1 MHYTK
6 LKTWTIIIF
15 LLWVDPLFALQTEE
29 KVPTFGEI
37 AEKMIVGTEFLT
49 RLVLGVCISIGII
62 LIISSLAS
70 FRAHIRNPKFQPLD
84 RPFFLFVFGAILLAI
99 PFLGKIFAPT
109 GSVLE
114 LKKEVSSQAPKR
126 VAPVDID
133 APLEFG
139 NEYDH

>member
-1 MHYTK
+1 MHHRK
-6 LKTWTIIIF
+6 LKSWAFTIF
-15 LLWVDPLFALQTEE
+15 LLLMDPLLALQTEE
-29 KVPTFGEI
+29 KIPTFGEI

-62 LIISSLAS
+62 LILSSLAS
-70 FRAHIRNPKFQPLD
+70 FRAHFRNPKFQPLD

-114 LKKEVSSQAPKR
+114 LKREVSQKR
-126 VAPVDID
+126 TAPVDID